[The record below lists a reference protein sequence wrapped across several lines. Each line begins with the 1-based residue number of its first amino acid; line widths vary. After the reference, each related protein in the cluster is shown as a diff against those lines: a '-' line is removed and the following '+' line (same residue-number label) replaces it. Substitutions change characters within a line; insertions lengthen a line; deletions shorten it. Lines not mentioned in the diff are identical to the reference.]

1 MFPLQQNTH
10 FDSGTQFLLLLLL
23 FLFWENWGVSF
34 EATPGDIQ
42 EVDTLFPAPDKS
54 GGSSRVLLGPCD
66 TRGKASSF
74 RGAEDLWPH
83 PLINSR

>member
-1 MFPLQQNTH
+1 M
-10 FDSGTQFLLLLLL
+10 
-23 FLFWENWGVSF
+23 SF

-42 EVDTLFPAPDKS
+42 EVDTLLSAPDKN
-54 GGSSRVLLGPCD
+54 GALPGFYWDPVIPEIK
-66 TRGKASSF
+66 GKASSF